1 MVTYHYITGEERLNR
16 AISDLRA
23 VETERRENAV
33 DMEKRRCEELETNM
47 AALKQSF
54 LEQQGSDKER
64 LEAANHAIK
73 QLEENEKYQVRNPA
87 FLEFFGIKSLL
98 FSQIFQAWPCIHI
111 SKHTH
116 VGCEY

>member
-54 LEQQGSDKER
+54 LEQQSSDKER
-64 LEAANHAIK
+64 LEAANQAIK
-73 QLEENEKYQVRNPA
+73 QLEENEKYQVRNTA
-87 FLEFFGIKSLL
+87 FVEFFDIKSLL
-98 FSQIFQAWPCIHI
+98 F
-111 SKHTH
+111 
-116 VGCEY
+116 